1 MPYTVNE
8 NDVES
13 WVMLYLY
20 REPQKLDNMVEYGCK
35 RMVYG
40 RSLND
45 LRSTLNTLIE
55 KKFIDYDSRYDHYF
69 ITTDG
74 KWQIRNTVL
83 LPLFTLTPDSISL
96 LIEELHHE
104 SDIRFLSGLRDHY
117 PDESTIQDHVLLW
130 AKANATDIFITL
142 SEAITL
148 GLINNPQ
155 L

>member
-20 REPQKLDNMVEYGCK
+20 REPKKLDNMVEYGCK
-35 RMVYG
+35 SMVYG

-45 LRSTLNTLIE
+45 LRDTLNTLIE
-55 KKFIDYDSRYDHYF
+55 KKFIEYSPNYDYYS

-83 LPLFTLTPDSISL
+83 LPLLTLTPDSISL

-104 SDIRFLSGLRDHY
+104 SDIRFLSGIRDNY
-117 PDESTIQDHVLLW
+117 PDEDNNSRSYIIRGQ
-130 AKANATDIFITL
+130 KQMQQIFL
-142 SEAITL
+142 SRYLKQYYL
-148 GLINNPQ
+148 GIN
-155 L
+155 

>member
-1 MPYTVNE
+1 MRYTVNE

-20 REPQKLDNMVEYGCK
+20 QGSKKLDNMVEYGCK
-35 RMVYG
+35 SMVYG

-45 LRSTLNTLIE
+45 LRNTLHNLTE
-55 KKFIDYDSRYDHYF
+55 KKFIEYSDSYDHYS

-83 LPLFTLTPDSISL
+83 LPLITLTPDSVSL

-104 SDIRFLSGLRDHY
+104 SDIRFLSGIRDNYH
-117 PDESTIQDHVLLW
+117 DEATIQKHILLW
-130 AKANATDIFITL
+130 AKKSAPDIFIAL
-142 SEAITL
+142 SKAVVLE
-148 GLINNPQ
+148 LINNPQ

>member
-20 REPQKLDNMVEYGCK
+20 LGPKELDNMVEYGCK
-35 RMVYG
+35 SMVYG

-45 LRSTLNTLIE
+45 LRGTLHTLTE
-55 KKFIDYDSRYDHYF
+55 KKFIEYNKHYNHYS

-83 LPLFTLTPDSISL
+83 LPLLTLTPDSISL

-104 SDIRFLSGLRDHY
+104 SDIRFLSGMRDNY
-117 PDESTIQDHVLLW
+117 PDETTIQDHILFW
-130 AKANATDIFITL
+130 ARKNATDIFIAL
-142 SEAITL
+142 SEAIAS